1 MYFENF
7 PKFAYDFDVN
17 GERKVLIVSDITTN
31 VRFRKEILSNVT
43 LYDEYD
49 IKEGE
54 TPEIIAERLYGNS
67 QYHWIIMLVNDR
79 YDYIK
84 DFPLTYT
91 ALTQYITDKYGVGN
105 ESDIHHYENS
115 MGYIVNS
122 DDPDAESVSNT
133 TYEEL
138 LNESKR
144 RIKVISSQLLEKIVQ
159 QFSDVL

>member
-7 PKFAYDFDVN
+7 PKFAYDFDIN
-17 GERKVLIVSDITTN
+17 GERKVLIVSDITRN

-54 TPEIIAERLYGNS
+54 TPEIVAEKLYGNS
-67 QYHWIIMLVNDR
+67 QYHWIIMLVNGR
-79 YDYIK
+79 YDYVK

-91 ALTQYITDKYGVGN
+91 ALTQYITDKYGIGN
-105 ESDIHHYENS
+105 ALNAHHYENS
-115 MGYIVNS
+115 MGYTVNS
-122 DDPDAESVSNT
+122 TDPDAQPVSNT
-133 TYEEL
+133 AYEEL

-144 RIKVISSQLLEKIVQ
+144 RIKVISSQLLDKIVQ

>member
-7 PKFAYDFDVN
+7 PKFAYDFDIN
-17 GERKVLIVSDITTN
+17 GERKVLIVSDITRN

-54 TPEIIAERLYGNS
+54 TPEIIAEKLYGNS
-67 QYHWIIMLVNDR
+67 QYHWIIMLINNR
-79 YDYIK
+79 YDYIA

-91 ALTQYITDKYGVGN
+91 ALAQYIADKYGVGN
-105 ESDIHHYENS
+105 ELETHHYENS
-115 MGYIVNS
+115 KGYIVSS
-122 DDPDAESVSNT
+122 DNVDAQAVSNT
-133 TYEEL
+133 LYEETV
-138 LNESKR
+138 NESKR
-144 RIKVISSQLLEKIVQ
+144 RIKVISSQLLQKIVQ

>member
-7 PKFAYDFDVN
+7 PKFAYDFDIN
-17 GERKVLIVSDITTN
+17 GERKVLIVSDITRN
-31 VRFRKEILSNVT
+31 VRFRKDILSNVT

-54 TPEIIAERLYGNS
+54 TPEIVAEKLYGNS
-67 QYHWIIMLVNDR
+67 QYHWIIMLVNSR
-79 YDYIK
+79 YDYVK

-91 ALTQYITDKYGVGN
+91 ALNQYITDKYGVDN
-105 ESDIHHYENS
+105 ELDTHHYENS
-115 MGYIVNS
+115 MGYTVNS

-133 TYEEL
+133 AYEENI
-138 LNESKR
+138 NESKR
-144 RIKVISSQLLEKIVQ
+144 RIKVISSQLLQKIVQ

>member
-7 PKFAYDFDVN
+7 PKFAYDFDIN
-17 GERKVLIVSDITTN
+17 GERKVLIVSDITRN
-31 VRFRKEILSNVT
+31 VRFRKDILSNVT

-54 TPEIIAERLYGNS
+54 TPEIIAEKLYGNS
-67 QYHWIIMLVNDR
+67 QYHWVVMLVNDR

-84 DFPLTYT
+84 DFPLTFT

-105 ESDIHHYENS
+105 TLNVHHYENS
-115 MGYIVNS
+115 MGYVVNS

-133 TYEEL
+133 AYEEK
-138 LNESKR
+138 LNEAKR
-144 RIKVISSQLLEKIVQ
+144 RIKVISPQLLDKIVQ
-159 QFSDVL
+159 QFGDVL

>member
-7 PKFAYDFDVN
+7 PKFAYDFDIN
-17 GERKVLIVSDITTN
+17 GERKVLIVSDITRN
-31 VRFRKEILSNVT
+31 VRFRKDILSNVT

-54 TPEIIAERLYGNS
+54 TPEIIAEKLYGNS
-67 QYHWIIMLVNDR
+67 QYHWVVMLVNDR

-105 ESDIHHYENS
+105 ELSIHHYENS
-115 MGYIVNS
+115 VGYIVNS

-133 TYEEL
+133 AYEEL

>member
-7 PKFAYDFDVN
+7 PKFAYDFDIN
-17 GERKVLIVSDITTN
+17 GERKVLIVSDITRN
-31 VRFRKEILSNVT
+31 VRFRKDILSNVT

-54 TPEIIAERLYGNS
+54 TPEIIAEKLYGNS
-67 QYHWIIMLVNDR
+67 EYHWIIMLVNGR

-105 ESDIHHYENS
+105 GSDPHHYENS

-122 DDPDAESVSNT
+122 TDPDAQPVSNT
-133 TYEEL
+133 AYEEK
-138 LNESKR
+138 LNEAKR
-144 RIKVISSQLLEKIVQ
+144 RIKVISPQLLDKIVQ
-159 QFSDVL
+159 QFGDVL

>member
-31 VRFRKEILSNVT
+31 IRFRKEILSNVT

>member
-7 PKFAYDFDVN
+7 PKFAYDFDIN

-159 QFSDVL
+159 QFSDVV

>member
-7 PKFAYDFDVN
+7 PKFAYDFDIN
-17 GERKVLIVSDITTN
+17 GERKVLIVSDITRN
-31 VRFRKEILSNVT
+31 VRFRKDILSNVT

-54 TPEIIAERLYGNS
+54 TPEIIAEKLYGNS
-67 QYHWIIMLVNDR
+67 EYHWIIMLVNGR

-105 ESDIHHYENS
+105 ELDTHHYENS
-115 MGYIVNS
+115 MGYTVNS

-133 TYEEL
+133 AYEEK

-144 RIKVISSQLLEKIVQ
+144 RIKVISSELLQKIVQ
-159 QFSDVL
+159 QFSDIL

>member
-7 PKFAYDFDVN
+7 PKFAYDFDIN
-17 GERKVLIVSDITTN
+17 GERKVLIVSDITRN
-31 VRFRKEILSNVT
+31 VRFRKEILSNLT

-54 TPEIIAERLYGNS
+54 TPEIIAEKLYGNS
-67 QYHWIIMLVNDR
+67 QYHWIVMLVNGR

-115 MGYIVNS
+115 MGYVVNS

-133 TYEEL
+133 AYEEK

-144 RIKVISSQLLEKIVQ
+144 RIKVISPQLLEKIVQ
-159 QFSDVL
+159 QFSDIL

>member
-7 PKFAYDFDVN
+7 PKFAYDFDIN
-17 GERKVLIVSDITTN
+17 GERKVLIVSDITRN
-31 VRFRKEILSNVT
+31 VRFRKDILSNVT

-54 TPEIIAERLYGNS
+54 TPEIIAEKLYGNS

-105 ESDIHHYENS
+105 ELDEHHYENS

-133 TYEEL
+133 AYEEK
-138 LNESKR
+138 LNEAKR
-144 RIKVISSQLLEKIVQ
+144 RIKVISPQLLDKIVQ
-159 QFSDVL
+159 QFGDVL

>member
-7 PKFAYDFDVN
+7 PKFAYDFDIN
-17 GERKVLIVSDITTN
+17 GERNVLIVSDITRN

-54 TPEIIAERLYGNS
+54 TPEIIAEKLYGNS
-67 QYHWIIMLVNDR
+67 QYHWIIMLVNGR

-105 ESDIHHYENS
+105 ESDAHHYENS
-115 MGYIVNS
+115 MGYTVNY

-133 TYEEL
+133 AYEEK
-138 LNESKR
+138 LNEAKR
-144 RIKVISSQLLEKIVQ
+144 RIKVISPQLLEKIVQ
-159 QFSDVL
+159 QFSDIL

>member
-7 PKFAYDFDVN
+7 PKFAYDFDIN
-17 GERKVLIVSDITTN
+17 GERKVLIVSDITRN
-31 VRFRKEILSNVT
+31 VRFRKDILSNVT

-54 TPEIIAERLYGNS
+54 TPEIIAEKLYGNS

-91 ALTQYITDKYGVGN
+91 ALTQYITDKYGVDN
-105 ESDIHHYENS
+105 ELDTHHYENS
-115 MGYIVNS
+115 MGFVVNS

-133 TYEEL
+133 AYEEK
-138 LNESKR
+138 LNEAKR
-144 RIKVISSQLLEKIVQ
+144 RIKVISPQLLDKIVQ
-159 QFSDVL
+159 QFGDVL

>member
-7 PKFAYDFDVN
+7 PKFAYDFDIN
-17 GERKVLIVSDITTN
+17 GERKVLIVSDITRN

-54 TPEIIAERLYGNS
+54 TPEIIAEKLYGNS
-67 QYHWIIMLVNDR
+67 QYHWIVMLVNGR

-105 ESDIHHYENS
+105 ESDTHHYENS
-115 MGYIVNS
+115 MGYTVNS
-122 DDPDAESVSNT
+122 DDPDAQPVSNT
-133 TYEEL
+133 AYEEL

-144 RIKVISSQLLEKIVQ
+144 RIKVISSELLQKIVQ
-159 QFSDVL
+159 QFSDIL

>member
-7 PKFAYDFDVN
+7 PKFAYDFDIN
-17 GERKVLIVSDITTN
+17 GERKVLIVSDITRN
-31 VRFRKEILSNVT
+31 VRFRKDILSNVT

-54 TPEIIAERLYGNS
+54 TPEIIAEKLYGNS
-67 QYHWIIMLVNDR
+67 EYHWVVMLVNDR

-105 ESDIHHYENS
+105 GSDIHHYENS

-133 TYEEL
+133 AYEET
-138 LNESKR
+138 LNEAKR
-144 RIKVISSQLLEKIVQ
+144 RIKVISPQLLEKIVQ

>member
-7 PKFAYDFDVN
+7 PKFAYDFDIN
-17 GERKVLIVSDITTN
+17 GERKVLIVSDITRN

-54 TPEIIAERLYGNS
+54 TPEIIAEKLYGNS
-67 QYHWIIMLVNDR
+67 QYHWIIMLVNGR

-105 ESDIHHYENS
+105 ESDAHHYENS
-115 MGYIVNS
+115 MGYIVNY

-133 TYEEL
+133 AYEEK
-138 LNESKR
+138 LNEAKR
-144 RIKVISSQLLEKIVQ
+144 RIKVISPQLLEKIVQ
-159 QFSDVL
+159 QFSDIL